1 MSDEIKPRY
10 MSLTC
15 FVFKYE
21 QVREQ
26 IGKKNLAKKEVE
38 TFIILW

>member
-1 MSDEIKPRY
+1 MMKLKQDICHLLVSW
-10 MSLTC
+10 
-15 FVFKYE
+15 FKYE
-21 QVREQ
+21 QVTEQ